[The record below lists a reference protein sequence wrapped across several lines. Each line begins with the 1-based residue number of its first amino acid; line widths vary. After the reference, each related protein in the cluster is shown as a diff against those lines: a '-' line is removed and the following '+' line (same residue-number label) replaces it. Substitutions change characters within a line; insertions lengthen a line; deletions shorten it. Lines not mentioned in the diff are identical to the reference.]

1 MCALQKLTNYIL
13 YSKDMK
19 LHFPKVEMHQSTSQ
33 RWYGGEE
40 RRDAKPY
47 MLELYSDSDWAI
59 CKVSRKSTS
68 AGVMF
73 LNGCLIHSHCR
84 GQTSV
89 ALSSMEAEI
98 LAATGLL
105 TEAIYVKQLLQF
117 LIGDAGGLQASI
129 TTGNLCV

>member
-1 MCALQKLTNYIL
+1 
-13 YSKDMK
+13 
-19 LHFPKVEMHQSTSQ
+19 
-33 RWYGGEE
+33 
-40 RRDAKPY
+40 
-47 MLELYSDSDWAI
+47 
-59 CKVSRKSTS
+59 
-68 AGVMF
+68 MF

-117 LIGDAGGLQASI
+117 LIGDAGGLGNQNYVLMKLRIDSTSPGI
-129 TTGNLCV
+129 LFSSWSWESKTFINPSTLDTTSYAKAMVLD